1 VRQSRSVWMT
11 IGVLAALACAP
22 AAAQE
27 CGALSLRADSA
38 RAVPGR
44 APDVL
49 IVASATAREV
59 RFGSEPRIRVRLHGC
74 AGLDSVVTTQR
85 QNLPDPV
92 QPGVTYRDVRV
103 GVEIRAWLNVECL
116 PALAAADPA
125 LCAPVQIQTSV
136 VPPAGEPAP
145 ANPPRR

>member
-1 VRQSRSVWMT
+1 MRLRWLGTMA
-11 IGVLAALACAP
+11 GVLAALFCAP

-27 CGALSLRADSA
+27 CAAPALRADSA
-38 RAVPGR
+38 ARATPER
-44 APDVL
+44 PPDVL
-49 IVASATAREV
+49 LVANATVAQL
-59 RFGSEPRIRVRLHGC
+59 RFETEPRVQVRTTTC
-74 AGLDSVVTTQR
+74 PGLESVVTTQR

-103 GVEIRAWLNVECL
+103 GVEIRAWINVQCL

-125 LCAPVQIQTSV
+125 LCAPLQMQTTV
-136 VPPAGEPAP
+136 TPPAPAP